1 MTSLAVSVSVD
12 ARGPSGL
19 YIISDS
25 RITWGN
31 ADILW
36 DAGRKTFSSRRTADV
51 FGYCGDAFFPPMIL
65 GQVIEQSDSGVL
77 FSPDAPPKTRHDR
90 IIDAFRRAMQT
101 RINAPIQSFSIF
113 HGSRESE
120 LMRSRFLMWETR
132 YDVTSNQWED
142 IEHNISTNQSYLV
155 HIDGSGKSSIEK
167 RGNHWNQSTSKG
179 TSRAAIWAF
188 CEALQ
193 SGSDR
198 FSGGP
203 PQLVGIWRKGPAQ
216 NFGMLWHGKAYIAGL
231 EVCGELDWQAV
242 SWFNH
247 LFEKC
252 DGRTGRKL
260 KSAKSHIKPVV

>member
-51 FGYCGDAFFPPMIL
+51 FGYCGDAFFPPMII
-65 GQVIEQSDSGVL
+65 GQVIEQSDAGVL
-77 FSPDAPPKTRHDR
+77 LPADAHPKTRHDR
-90 IIDAFRRAMQT
+90 IIGAFRRAMQR
-101 RINAPIQSFSIF
+101 RINAPMQSFSLF
-113 HGSRESE
+113 HGSRECE
-120 LMRSRFLMWETR
+120 LMRSRFFLWETR
-132 YDVTSNQWED
+132 YDVTRDQWED
-142 IEHNISTNQSYLV
+142 IEHCISETQSYLA
-155 HIDGSGKSSIEK
+155 HIDGTGRASIEK
-167 RGNHWNQSTSKG
+167 RGMHWDKSTSKG
-179 TSRAAIWAF
+179 TSRAGMWAF

-193 SGSDR
+193 SGRDR

-247 LFEKC
+247 LFERC
-252 DGRTGRKL
+252 DGRTGRRL
-260 KSAKSHIKPVV
+260 KSAKSHIKPVA